1 MKALRN
7 SDPMPGVF
15 ISHNVTYGCDPVIS
29 VHRSQPQQGP
39 EMQIFLISAL
49 SAYVG
54 YACE

>member
-1 MKALRN
+1 
-7 SDPMPGVF
+7 MPGVF

-29 VHRSQPQQGP
+29 VDRSQPQQGP